1 MTDSAA
7 VALQLSGELAKWP
20 RFTRDNLHPFRLKV
34 KELRNVLRLSAD
46 SGELVKVLG
55 DVKDSIGEWHDWME
69 LSGMAEKVLK
79 DCNDCDV
86 VKQIYAIANTKLDAA
101 MKLATQVREE
111 YFSDSRRGNRRRSAR
126 AQSMKQPVLVSM
138 AKLTS

>member
-1 MTDSAA
+1 
-7 VALQLSGELAKWP
+7 
-20 RFTRDNLHPFRLKV
+20 
-34 KELRNVLRLSAD
+34 
-46 SGELVKVLG
+46 
-55 DVKDSIGEWHDWME
+55 
-69 LSGMAEKVLK
+69 
-79 DCNDCDV
+79 